1 VFQVSEQYIEKMMH
15 HGSRRRLSGTIGSVP
30 FTNDDVIAGSFSIN
44 GKAAESSDMKIG
56 GVYIGELAM
65 SFVPSFINKID
76 RDEYSGKEVSIS
88 IGLLLDPDN
97 DTWIDVPCGVFTLDE
112 ESPQLSKN
120 GIAVTGYD
128 HMAKFDKKFTI
139 DTTSSTL
146 YGYLSY
152 ACTECGVELGITEE
166 EVQALYNGTEVLGL
180 YTPNDIETYR
190 DLIYWVAQAAACF
203 ACCDRYGKLVL
214 RKFGNPTGI
223 VFDEDHRDDDVV
235 FSGYTTKW
243 TGVSFVDIETQMT
256 RYYGLEVDDGLTMNL
271 GGNPLLQLGTTDA
284 IERRRRAVLQGV
296 SEIRYTP
303 FYFNSARDPIFDLG
317 DEIPFTGGLSG
328 NSTGCVMSISYSISS
343 YSFEGYGN
351 KPTLANARSKTDK
364 NISGLMQN
372 TVENEVTYYNF
383 ANLDVITFGS
393 EQETTIARM
402 TFLAA
407 QETTVKILHEFI
419 FDMAAD
425 LSNTNSYEIRYYL
438 DGELINYKPYESLSP
453 LLVSTDIPDTEQNE
467 GEEETSTTYNADIQ
481 PVEVSICRDFFYIL
495 KNVEPNIRHVWEV
508 RVITHGIEETTIQ
521 VNHAHVTI
529 EGQRLYASDY
539 WDGFLEFKDDFS
551 LIPFGRMSLVSI
563 TENLTITLADN
574 IIEHLSD
581 IVEMI
586 DLKTME
592 LLPVADAVSIT
603 MEWLSL
609 ATEDRK
615 KILTE
620 DGKRI
625 RIVM

>member
-1 VFQVSEQYIEKMMH
+1 MFQVSEQYIEKMMH

-44 GKAAESSDMKIG
+44 GKAAESSDTKIG

-88 IGLLLDPDN
+88 IGLLVDPDN

-152 ACTECGVELGITEE
+152 ACTECGVELGMTEE

-243 TGVSFVDIETQMT
+243 TGISFVDIETQMT
-256 RYYGLEVDDGLTMNL
+256 KYYGLEVDDGLTMNL
-271 GGNPLLQLGTTDA
+271 GGNPLLQLGTADA

-328 NSTGCVMSISYSISS
+328 NSTGCVMSIFYSISS

-372 TVENEVTYYNF
+372 TVENEVTYYNYV
-383 ANLDVITFGS
+383 NLDDFNLEPEV
-393 EQETTIARM
+393 ETLVSSIR
-402 TFLAA
+402 FVPI
-407 QETTVKILHEFI
+407 QPTTVKVLQEFI
-419 FDMAAD
+419 LDFVAD
-425 LSNTNSYEIRYYL
+425 LSQGGSYEVHYYL
-438 DGELINYKPYESLSP
+438 DGELQTYKPYESLGAIE
-453 LLVSTDIPDTEQNE
+453 DG
-467 GEEETSTTYNADIQ
+467 GE
-481 PVEVSICRDFFYIL
+481 VEFSIARDLFYIL
-495 KNVEPNIRHVWEV
+495 KEVEPNIAHVWQTKI
-508 RVITHGIEETTIQ
+508 ITHGASAVIKAG
-521 VNHAHVTI
+521 NAHVTI
-529 EGQRLYASDY
+529 EGQRLYGEDYFDGYIEVTDDVTFFDIGAIEIGELSETVEVTTINAVVPVGSDNFTEIPIASLGVGDIT
-539 WDGFLEFKDDFS
+539 DTLQVFLEGGFY
-551 LIPFGRMSLVSI
+551 I
-563 TENLTITLADN
+563 A
-574 IIEHLSD
+574 
-581 IVEMI
+581 
-586 DLKTME
+586 
-592 LLPVADAVSIT
+592 
-603 MEWLSL
+603 
-609 ATEDRK
+609 
-615 KILTE
+615 TE
-620 DGKRI
+620 DGKI
-625 RIVM
+625 ITTEDGKGIITE